1 MIWRERLPAG
11 PGAACSP
18 ALGVTVSAH
27 GLPGLILL
35 SPCLSLVSARR
46 TSNFPSVP
54 VPTQGL
60 LLCCP
65 LTPPSTLSA
74 LPLHGPLVSSSIHS
88 GGAGEGWPRMGCGAP
103 ALACPLC
110 WMLSWRRPI
119 TGYHRPPTSRN
130 QPLGHRAD
138 ERHCTLY
145 NLGQGRLDAWLVVG
159 GTSFSCS

>member
-74 LPLHGPLVSSSIHS
+74 LPLHGPLVSSSNLRFVLVELVR
-88 GGAGEGWPRMGCGAP
+88 GGLVWAVELLLLPARCAGCCHGDD
-103 ALACPLC
+103 
-110 WMLSWRRPI
+110 LSRDTI
-119 TGYHRPPTSRN
+119 DPP
-130 QPLGHRAD
+130 PLG
-138 ERHCTLY
+138 T
-145 NLGQGRLDAWLVVG
+145 NP
-159 GTSFSCS
+159 